1 MAAPPTSTTPAE
13 PTVLYDYDPSRREAS
28 RLAHYQRW
36 LREHRGRDFPD
47 YRALWTWSV
56 SDQEGFWQSIWDYF
70 DVQASTAPTRP
81 LGSSTMPGAQWF
93 PGARLNWAE
102 HCFRFPEDRDEVRIL
117 AHSQTRPPIELTLGQ
132 IEEQVRRVRAGLRR
146 LGVGRGDRVVAYLP
160 NTPEAM
166 VVLYAAASLGAVFAS
181 CAPEFGAPSVIDR
194 FAQVEPTVLFAVA
207 GYTYGDKLVDRREEV
222 ATIRAALPTVTSV
235 VHVPYGPLG
244 LDDALDWAQVAA
256 ETDEPLEFEQVPFD
270 HPLYVLFSSGT
281 TGTPKAIVHGHGGI
295 LMEHLKSNALHFDL
309 GHGDRLLWPS
319 TTAWMLWNVLASC
332 LLVRASMVLFDG
344 NLTYPDLDNLWRL
357 AEQSRPTMVGA
368 GPAYLMSC
376 RKAGLQPG
384 REHDLSTMRQLGAS
398 GSPLPREGYHWCYEQ
413 FGAGTLLNVG
423 SGGTDVCCGLV
434 QANTISPVY
443 DGEMTAASLGVDAH
457 AFDADGHDLVGELGE
472 LVITSPMPS
481 MPVGFWGDADGS
493 RYRAAYFEEFPGVWR
508 HGDWVRFSAV
518 GTGVI
523 TGRSDATLN
532 RGGVRL
538 GTAEFYRVIEELPQV
553 AESLV
558 VHLEDPDGGSGELI
572 LFVVP
577 TPGNT
582 LDDDLRGVIARAL
595 RGALSPRHVPDLI
608 EQVPL
613 VPFNRTGKK
622 LEVPVKR
629 ILTGA
634 PADSVAAT
642 GTLADPASLD
652 YYVEFAARRR
662 REGR

>member
-1 MAAPPTSTTPAE
+1 MAIPTTTAAGPA
-13 PTVLYDYDPSRREAS
+13 VLYDYDPARSETS
-28 RLAHYQRW
+28 RLADYRRW
-36 LREHRGRDFPD
+36 LGEQRGVEFPD
-47 YRALWTWSV
+47 YRTLWTWSV
-56 SDQEGFWQSIWDYF
+56 GDLEGFWQSIWDYF
-70 DVQASTAPTRP
+70 GVQASAAPQRP
-81 LGSSTMPGAQWF
+81 LGSRDMPGAQWF
-93 PGARLNWAE
+93 PGALLNWAQ

-117 AHSQTRPPIELTLGQ
+117 AHSQTRPTIELTLGQ

-181 CAPEFGAPSVIDR
+181 CAPEFGALSVVDR
-194 FAQVEPTVLFAVA
+194 FAQVQPTVLFAVS
-207 GYTYGDKLVDRREEV
+207 GYTYGDRLVDRREEV
-222 ATIRAALPTVTSV
+222 ATIRAALPTLRSV

-244 LDDALDWAQVAA
+244 LDDAIDWSEVAA
-256 ETDEPLEFEQVPFD
+256 ETDEPLQFEQVPFD

-281 TGTPKAIVHGHGGI
+281 TGKPKAIVHGHGGI
-295 LMEHLKSNALHFDL
+295 LLEHLKSNALHFDL

-344 NLTYPDLDNLWRL
+344 NLTYPDLDNVWRL
-357 AEQSRPTMVGA
+357 AEQTRSTMVGA

-376 RKAGLQPG
+376 RKAGLNPG
-384 REHDLSTMRQLGAS
+384 RDYDLSTMRQLGAS

-457 AFDADGHDLVGELGE
+457 AFDPDGREVVGELGE

-481 MPVGFWGDADGS
+481 MPVGFWGDTDGS
-493 RYRAAYFEEFPGVWR
+493 KYRAAYFQEFPGVWR
-508 HGDWVRFSAV
+508 HGDWVRFSSL

-523 TGRSDATLN
+523 SGRSDATLN

-558 VHLEDPDGGSGELI
+558 VHLEDAEGGVGELI

-582 LDDDLRGVIARAL
+582 VDDDLRAVITRAL

-622 LEVPVKR
+622 LEIPVKR

-652 YYVEFAARRR
+652 YFVEFAARRR
-662 REGR
+662 HAGT